1 MILHR
6 TAAHNVQ
13 RCMFLQSYNED
24 IEDYQMVEE
33 PNIQISSDDEHTA
46 AHGSWRGGT
55 AKQGAKRKQGADVG
69 GSRCGRL
76 LVGSAHVDK
85 LQSLTVILLQS
96 PVLHGKCVQQRN

>member
-1 MILHR
+1 MILHE
-6 TAAHNVQ
+6 TAAYNIQ

-33 PNIQISSDDEHTA
+33 PNIQISSDDEDTA

-76 LVGSAHVDK
+76 LVGSAHIYK
-85 LQSLTVILLQS
+85 LQA
-96 PVLHGKCVQQRN
+96 